1 MGGGEHLNPVNHLET
16 YRVKLR
22 TIGPVFVGSGHKY
35 GKSDYLF
42 DAKNRTVSIVRKDV
56 LMEWLIDNRKVD
68 AYEREFLRPG
78 GQNLEQFL
86 RKVCMFPQDRK
97 KLIRYTIDVG
107 GTLREGTSLKEIDAF
122 IRNSAGQAYIPGS
135 SLKGALRTA
144 ILFEKIRAF
153 GRLPGIKNDPKQ
165 FPEEPYL
172 HTLGLTRQ
180 KEDAINSLMRGI
192 SVADSAPIPDTD
204 LTLVQKVDLRK
215 DGQEQRPNLVREC
228 VRPDREVVFSLTLDR
243 SILRD
248 ALSAR
253 DILKAISD
261 FYTYYRSEFSAR
273 FPEEDPDAPASG
285 SCLFLGGGSGF
296 FNKTLIYPYLGYE
309 QALPEVVWHMCKS
322 FPNHH
327 HEKDASAGI
336 SPHCMKFGASNGE
349 LHEFGLC
356 EVSLT

>member
-1 MGGGEHLNPVNHLET
+1 M
-16 YRVKLR
+16 
-22 TIGPVFVGSGHKY
+22 
-35 GKSDYLF
+35 
-42 DAKNRTVSIVRKDV
+42 
-56 LMEWLIDNRKVD
+56 D

-144 ILFEKIRAF
+144 ILFEKIQAL

-180 KEDAINSLMRGI
+180 KEDAVNSLMRGVSI
-192 SVADSAPIPDTD
+192 ADSAPIPNED
-204 LTLVQKVDLRK
+204 LTLVQKVDLRQ
-215 DGQEQRPNLVREC
+215 DGQKSRPNLVREC
-228 VRPDREVVFSLTLDR
+228 VRPGREVAFFLTLDR

-261 FYTYYRSEFSAR
+261 FYVYYRSEFSAR
-273 FPEEDPDAPASG
+273 FPEDDPDAPWSG

-309 QALPEVVWHMCKS
+309 QALPEVVRHMRKS
-322 FPNHH
+322 FSNHH
-327 HEKDASAGI
+327 HEKDERGFGI
-336 SPHCMKFGASNGE
+336 SPHCMKFGASNSE